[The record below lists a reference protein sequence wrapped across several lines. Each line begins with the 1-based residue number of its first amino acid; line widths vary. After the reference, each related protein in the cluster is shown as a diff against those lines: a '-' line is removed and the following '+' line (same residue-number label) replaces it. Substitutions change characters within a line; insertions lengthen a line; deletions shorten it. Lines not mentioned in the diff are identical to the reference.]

1 MSTQINPA
9 VSEAVAAQSIPMM
22 AQVYVRLRHRL
33 REVETLLDQVV
44 RGELLDEA
52 GDVRVAPRQ
61 TLEMQA
67 ASLRD
72 LAERAHVVPISARA
86 IVGSLVSAQT
96 EPGGPVEAYEI
107 VLPTESNPAARKVA
121 FDSPIGRALLGAEVG
136 DRVAVETPR
145 GQRHLRVIVVR
156 HE

>member
-96 EPGGPVEAYEI
+96 EPDGPVEAYEI
-107 VLPTESNPAARKVA
+107 VLPTESDPAARKVA

-145 GQRHLRVIVVR
+145 GQRHLRVMVVR